1 MANLNFQQPP
11 RSIANQGLS
20 RTGFGSSS
28 LSGHVTPTSGMFPG
42 SSSFT
47 PQQLSPNRNLPPMA
61 NRSLFGQR
69 AFPERRP
76 VPSLSSVMQDWSSNP
91 MGSMGSFG
99 IPQSRSFGS
108 QGSAVTNFHSVFGG
122 GGGDAST
129 PPLLDLSLSEF
140 PSLTNRGQGDAMPQ
154 PSTMPGKQPYGG

>member
-1 MANLNFQQPP
+1 MVECDASGQLLPVTTLVFVAFDRLRKIQDTAQEEGELEVNNIHSLL
-11 RSIANQGLS
+11 IANN
-20 RTGFGSSS
+20 
-28 LSGHVTPTSGMFPG
+28 M
-42 SSSFT
+42 
-47 PQQLSPNRNLPPMA
+47 
-61 NRSLFGQR
+61 
-69 AFPERRP
+69 
-76 VPSLSSVMQDWSSNP
+76 SSNP

-140 PSLTNRGQGDAMPQ
+140 PSLTNRGHGDAMPQ